1 MKVLLAVDGSRYT
14 KRMLAYVAAHEE
26 LFGQAYE
33 YTAVAVTPEIP
44 PHVRSYLDRAA
55 LDEYYASESR
65 DVVDPVAAF
74 FAQKKLPLTV
84 LRLVGNAGDVI
95 AETATQGDFDLIVM
109 GSHGH
114 SSIGSLVLGSV
125 TARVLARCKTPL
137 LVVR

>member
-14 KRMLAYVAAHEE
+14 KRMLAYVAAHDE
-26 LFGQAYE
+26 LFGPGHQ
-33 YTAVAVTPEIP
+33 YTAVAATPEIP

-55 LDEYYASESR
+55 LDEYYDSEAR
-65 DVVDPVAAF
+65 DILEPVVAF
-74 FAQKKLPLTV
+74 FAQKKLPLST
-84 LRLVGNAGDVI
+84 LRPVGNAGEVI
-95 AETATQGDFDLIVM
+95 AETATAGGFDLIVM